1 MKPGTVVELA
11 GLATLALVAV
21 VIWMDGVPNEV
32 VGILPPPGPWKSF
45 WSSGRVSE
53 AWSRK
58 SGFRFQR

>member
-32 VGILPPPGPWKSF
+32 VVILVLGILGIAAPRSLE
-45 WSSGRVSE
+45 VLLE
-53 AWSRK
+53 
-58 SGFRFQR
+58 FRQGK